1 MLLPSVAFL
10 GAGFDSGVVF
20 GGWLRGRGL
29 ARARQR
35 GSAVRGNVGDL
46 GGETSDGDG
55 EAGDCGLE
63 EGFFGAA
70 ARVGTEEARIGD
82 GDLAAVAD
90 AAVGQIKTD
99 AIVAGFGDL
108 GRLKRENRQRNVLR
122 EIPSAAVALGG
133 AG

>member
-35 GSAVRGNVGDL
+35 GSAGGGNVGDL
-46 GGETSDGDG
+46 GGETSDG

-108 GRLKRENRQRNVLR
+108 GRLKRENRQRKVLR